1 MVEWVDTPGG
11 SKAHVGPGLTLEV
24 MAGAFYDWYAFAFSP
39 IGGIGPFPCMPSA
52 KLAAEAEA
60 RRALMQGLRELGWP
74 DDAAVE
80 RACDCWNKATSTFM
94 PDDADYVAEM
104 RSDMRAA
111 LTAAME
117 ASDGRRPKRT

>member
-52 KLAAEAEA
+52 KLAA
-60 RRALMQGLRELGWP
+60 GLGVGEDEVLQRLAGILSN
-74 DDAAVE
+74 
-80 RACDCWNKATSTFM
+80 RGS
-94 PDDADYVAEM
+94 
-104 RSDMRAA
+104 
-111 LTAAME
+111 
-117 ASDGRRPKRT
+117 